1 MTKAEM
7 ILKLVMAPTIKHYT
21 SFVDQYLKLLPESD
35 MTEFQ
40 KILEMKVCGLFIL
53 NIVINYD
60 VKHYIIY
67 IIGWFNY
74 VTGFE
79 SSWTKWAFEYF

>member
-7 ILKLVMAPTIKHYT
+7 ILKLVMAPTMKHYT

-40 KILEMKVCGLFIL
+40 KILEMKVVYTLFRNSPNALL
-53 NIVINYD
+53 NN
-60 VKHYIIY
+60 
-67 IIGWFNY
+67 
-74 VTGFE
+74 
-79 SSWTKWAFEYF
+79 

>member
-40 KILEMKVCGLFIL
+40 KILEMKVCGFFHSLFCIL
-53 NIVINYD
+53 LLI
-60 VKHYIIY
+60 K
-67 IIGWFNY
+67 Y
-74 VTGFE
+74 V
-79 SSWTKWAFEYF
+79 

>member
-1 MTKAEM
+1 MILFLLQFYFSYTKVVVKGMTKAEM

-40 KILEMKVCGLFIL
+40 KILEMKVCGSFIL
-53 NIVINYD
+53 
-60 VKHYIIY
+60 
-67 IIGWFNY
+67 
-74 VTGFE
+74 
-79 SSWTKWAFEYF
+79 YFGYYYKLYMYHSTNAL

>member
-7 ILKLVMAPTIKHYT
+7 ILKLVMAPTMKHYT

-40 KILEMKVCGLFIL
+40 KILEMKVCCVL
-53 NIVINYD
+53 
-60 VKHYIIY
+60 
-67 IIGWFNY
+67 
-74 VTGFE
+74 
-79 SSWTKWAFEYF
+79 YFKFALVCVH

>member
-40 KILEMKVCGLFIL
+40 KILEMKVCGFLNFIL
-53 NIVINYD
+53 DIALIYVYITYLKYNVFIVL
-60 VKHYIIY
+60 
-67 IIGWFNY
+67 
-74 VTGFE
+74 
-79 SSWTKWAFEYF
+79 

>member
-7 ILKLVMAPTIKHYT
+7 ILKLVMAPTMKHYT

-40 KILEMKVCGLFIL
+40 KILEMKVVYTLFQNSPNALL
-53 NIVINYD
+53 NN
-60 VKHYIIY
+60 
-67 IIGWFNY
+67 
-74 VTGFE
+74 
-79 SSWTKWAFEYF
+79 

>member
-7 ILKLVMAPTIKHYT
+7 ILKLVMAPTMKHYT

-40 KILEMKVCGLFIL
+40 KILEMKVYFCHGLFYILFKNYEFIIFIL
-53 NIVINYD
+53 NGLNCS
-60 VKHYIIY
+60 
-67 IIGWFNY
+67 
-74 VTGFE
+74 TGFK
-79 SSWTKWAFEYF
+79 SS

>member
-7 ILKLVMAPTIKHYT
+7 ILKLVMAPTMKHYT

-40 KILEMKVCGLFIL
+40 KILEMKVIFLIYTTFLHKYLFIYKNL
-53 NIVINYD
+53 N
-60 VKHYIIY
+60 
-67 IIGWFNY
+67 
-74 VTGFE
+74 
-79 SSWTKWAFEYF
+79 

>member
-40 KILEMKVCGLFIL
+40 KILEMKVCGFP
-53 NIVINYD
+53 
-60 VKHYIIY
+60 
-67 IIGWFNY
+67 
-74 VTGFE
+74 
-79 SSWTKWAFEYF
+79 

>member
-7 ILKLVMAPTIKHYT
+7 ILKLVMAPTMKHYT

-40 KILEMKVCGLFIL
+40 KILEMKVFYNLHLSRFFIPYMTSNFKLL
-53 NIVINYD
+53 NTV
-60 VKHYIIY
+60 
-67 IIGWFNY
+67 F
-74 VTGFE
+74 
-79 SSWTKWAFEYF
+79 

>member
-40 KILEMKVCGLFIL
+40 KILEMKVCNFSCFIS
-53 NIVINYD
+53 NIVINYN
-60 VKHYIIY
+60 VYYNTIPL
-67 IIGWFNY
+67 
-74 VTGFE
+74 
-79 SSWTKWAFEYF
+79 

>member
-60 VKHYIIY
+60 VKHYIIIY
-67 IIGWFNY
+67 IIG
-74 VTGFE
+74 
-79 SSWTKWAFEYF
+79 

>member
-40 KILEMKVCGLFIL
+40 KILEMKVCDFFIFFFFL
-53 NIVINYD
+53 DHIM
-60 VKHYIIY
+60 
-67 IIGWFNY
+67 Y
-74 VTGFE
+74 VL
-79 SSWTKWAFEYF
+79 

>member
-7 ILKLVMAPTIKHYT
+7 ILKLVMAPTMKHYT

-40 KILEMKVCGLFIL
+40 KILEMKVVLFVFYFF
-53 NIVINYD
+53 IVCTFLINCY
-60 VKHYIIY
+60 KIICY
-67 IIGWFNY
+67 R
-74 VTGFE
+74 V
-79 SSWTKWAFEYF
+79 

>member
-1 MTKAEM
+1 MSFYFSYTKVVVKGMTKAEM

-40 KILEMKVCGLFIL
+40 KILEMKVCGFF
-53 NIVINYD
+53 
-60 VKHYIIY
+60 IIY
-67 IIGWFNY
+67 
-74 VTGFE
+74 
-79 SSWTKWAFEYF
+79 FEYCC

>member
-1 MTKAEM
+1 VLLFYFSYTKVVVKGMTKAEM

-40 KILEMKVCGLFIL
+40 KILEMKVCSFFIL
-53 NIVINYD
+53 YSEYCNYLCSYTSI
-60 VKHYIIY
+60 KYI
-67 IIGWFNY
+67 
-74 VTGFE
+74 
-79 SSWTKWAFEYF
+79 

>member
-7 ILKLVMAPTIKHYT
+7 ILKLVMAPTMKHYT

-40 KILEMKVCGLFIL
+40 KILEMKVVLFIFYFFYCMHIFNKL
-53 NIVINYD
+53 LQNYML
-60 VKHYIIY
+60 
-67 IIGWFNY
+67 
-74 VTGFE
+74 
-79 SSWTKWAFEYF
+79 

>member
-40 KILEMKVCGLFIL
+40 KILEMKVYDFFHSLFKTL
-53 NIVINYD
+53 FLTMNV
-60 VKHYIIY
+60 
-67 IIGWFNY
+67 
-74 VTGFE
+74 
-79 SSWTKWAFEYF
+79 